1 MGWIKIVGPQQAKFF
16 AAQPGVVRKSEHEP
30 ITQRYGLRRCENG
43 VPLVIRRNPGQ
54 FREPRDQPAVPLAA
68 KSLARCVSAPTD
80 GIRFALAFLYEMV
93 VEETHGH
100 QTLLERR
107 VCQTDAR
114 IEDDYACSTS
124 VRASDQIAHVA
135 GDLSASGR

>member
-1 MGWIKIVGPQQAKFF
+1 VYTDLATTDDF
-16 AAQPGVVRKSEHEP
+16 
-30 ITQRYGLRRCENG
+30 RRATC
-43 VPLVIRRNPGQ
+43 LYIRMAM
-54 FREPRDQPAVPLAA
+54 D